1 MNYKKIFFI
10 YIILLLSACTN
21 NKYLAPVINKN
32 ISSENVK
39 SISKTIKIYTGDSL
53 YSISKREGVSIR
65 SIIEVN
71 NLEPPFILYEGKELI
86 IPISKMHIVQSGNT
100 LWDIANCYK
109 VSVIEIR
116 GLNNLKV
123 KDKIY
128 KGKKL
133 FIPIN
138 EKNRNLVCKDTSK
151 LIVKVDKRKKKILN
165 KKNIV
170 SNKTDYLWPVKGKIL
185 SKYGLLAKGLRNDGI
200 NISANKGDPVFA
212 SKDGKVVYAGNE
224 IQAFGNLILIKH
236 YDNKTTAYAHL
247 DKIKVKK
254 GQTVKKGEVIAAL
267 GSSGKVSKPQL
278 HFELRDSNGPLNP
291 LKYLP

>member
-86 IPISKMHIVQSGNT
+86 IPLSKIHIVQTGNT

-116 GLNNLKV
+116 GLNNLKI

-138 EKNRNLVCKDTSK
+138 EKNRNLGCKDTSK

-254 GQTVKKGEVIAAL
+254 GQTVKKGEVIAVL
-267 GSSGKVSKPQL
+267 GNSGKVSKPQL

>member
-32 ISSENVK
+32 ISPENVK

-86 IPISKMHIVQSGNT
+86 IPLSKIHIVQTGNT

-116 GLNNLKV
+116 SLNNLKI

-138 EKNRNLVCKDTSK
+138 EKNRNLGCKDTSK

-267 GSSGKVSKPQL
+267 GNSGKVSKPQL

>member
-32 ISSENVK
+32 ISPENVK

-86 IPISKMHIVQSGNT
+86 IPISKIHIVQSGNT

-116 GLNNLKV
+116 ALNNLKI

-128 KGKKL
+128 RGKKL

-138 EKNRNLVCKDTSK
+138 EKNRNLRCKDTSK

-212 SKDGKVVYAGNE
+212 SKAGKVVYAGNE

-254 GQTVKKGEVIAAL
+254 GQAVKKGEVIAAL
-267 GSSGKVSKPQL
+267 GNSGKVSKPQL

>member
-32 ISSENVK
+32 ISPENVK

-86 IPISKMHIVQSGNT
+86 IPISKIHIVQTGNT

-116 GLNNLKV
+116 GLNNLKI

-200 NISANKGDPVFA
+200 NISGNKGDPVFA

-247 DKIKVKK
+247 DKIKIKK
-254 GQTVKKGEVIAAL
+254 GQTVKKGEVIAVL
-267 GSSGKVSKPQL
+267 GNSGKVSKPQL

>member
-86 IPISKMHIVQSGNT
+86 IPISKIHIVQTGNT

-116 GLNNLKV
+116 GLNNLKI

-200 NISANKGDPVFA
+200 NISGNKGDPVFA

>member
-32 ISSENVK
+32 ISPENVK

-86 IPISKMHIVQSGNT
+86 IPLSKIHIVQTGNT

-116 GLNNLKV
+116 GLNNLKI

-138 EKNRNLVCKDTSK
+138 EKNRNLGCKDTSK

-247 DKIKVKK
+247 DKIKIKK
-254 GQTVKKGEVIAAL
+254 GQTVKKGEVIAVL
-267 GSSGKVSKPQL
+267 GNSGKVSKPQL

>member
-32 ISSENVK
+32 ISPENVK

-86 IPISKMHIVQSGNT
+86 IPLSKIHIVQTGNT

-267 GSSGKVSKPQL
+267 GNSGKVSKPQL

>member
-10 YIILLLSACTN
+10 SIILLLSACTN

-86 IPISKMHIVQSGNT
+86 IPISKIHIVQTGNT

-116 GLNNLKV
+116 SLNNLKI

-138 EKNRNLVCKDTSK
+138 EKNRNLGCKDTSK

-200 NISANKGDPVFA
+200 NISGNKGDPVFA

-267 GSSGKVSKPQL
+267 GNSGKVSKPQL

>member
-86 IPISKMHIVQSGNT
+86 IPISKIHIVQTGNT

-116 GLNNLKV
+116 SLNNLKI

-138 EKNRNLVCKDTSK
+138 EKNRNLGCKDTSK

-165 KKNIV
+165 KKI
-170 SNKTDYLWPVKGKIL
+170 
-185 SKYGLLAKGLRNDGI
+185 
-200 NISANKGDPVFA
+200 
-212 SKDGKVVYAGNE
+212 
-224 IQAFGNLILIKH
+224 
-236 YDNKTTAYAHL
+236 
-247 DKIKVKK
+247 
-254 GQTVKKGEVIAAL
+254 
-267 GSSGKVSKPQL
+267 
-278 HFELRDSNGPLNP
+278 
-291 LKYLP
+291 

>member
-32 ISSENVK
+32 ISPENVK

-86 IPISKMHIVQSGNT
+86 IPLSKIHIVQTGNT

-138 EKNRNLVCKDTSK
+138 EKNRNLICKDTSK

-200 NISANKGDPVFA
+200 NISGNKGDPVFA

-254 GQTVKKGEVIAAL
+254 GQTVKKGEVIAVL
-267 GSSGKVSKPQL
+267 GNSGKVSKPQL